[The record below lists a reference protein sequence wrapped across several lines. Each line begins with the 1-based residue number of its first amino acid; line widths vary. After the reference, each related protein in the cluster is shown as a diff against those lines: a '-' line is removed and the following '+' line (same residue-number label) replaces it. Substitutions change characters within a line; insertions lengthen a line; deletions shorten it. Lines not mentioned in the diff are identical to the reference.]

1 MKAITQRAAASLLL
15 ALPML
20 AAGVPTAMAAGAA
33 ATSAAAAPV
42 ALHHAVPFTIRST
55 VIGEGAPKTIVPT
68 TGATA
73 EQVLEQ
79 ARIIGANAD
88 ADLIEF
94 RIDYLDFATDSAR
107 IAELGKQVAVAA
119 RHKPMIVTFRTQAEG
134 GSKPI
139 TDAAYSAL
147 YMSLIQ
153 AGFIDLLDV
162 EMFRAPEVVTA
173 LVRQAHAK
181 SIKVVMSSH
190 DFHKTPA
197 TAEIIARLRQQD
209 QLGADILKI
218 AVMPQSPA
226 DVLALLDATA
236 QMRATYSSKPQLTMS
251 MGGLGAITRLSGEV
265 FGSDLTFGMIGT
277 PSAPGQVDVGE
288 LRQTLNTIHSAVRNK
303 N

>member
-1 MKAITQRAAASLLL
+1 MKSITRRAAASILL
-15 ALPML
+15 ALPLL
-20 AAGVPTAMAAGAA
+20 AAGASTATAAAAA

-42 ALHHAVPFTIRST
+42 ALRHAAPFTIRNT

-68 TGATA
+68 TEANA

-79 ARIIGANAD
+79 ARIIGANTD

-94 RIDYLDFATDSAR
+94 RIDYLDFATDASR
-107 IAELGKQVAVAA
+107 IAALGKQVAVAA
-119 RHKPMIVTFRTQAEG
+119 RNKPMIVTFRTQAEG

-139 TDAAYSAL
+139 TDAAYGAL
-147 YMSLIQ
+147 YTKLIQ

-173 LVRQAHAK
+173 LVEQAHARN
-181 SIKVVMSSH
+181 IKVVMSSH
-190 DFHKTPA
+190 DFHMTPP
-197 TAEIIARLRQQD
+197 TSEIVARLRRQD

-277 PSAPGQVDVGE
+277 PSAPGQVDVGQ
-288 LRQTLNTIHSAVRNK
+288 LRQVLNTVHAAVK
-303 N
+303 GK

>member
-42 ALHHAVPFTIRST
+42 AMHHAVPFTIRST

-73 EQVLEQ
+73 EQVLKQ

-107 IAELGKQVAVAA
+107 IAALGKQVAVAA

-277 PSAPGQVDVGE
+277 PSAPGQVDGE

>member
-1 MKAITQRAAASLLL
+1 MKSITRRAAASILL
-15 ALPML
+15 ALPLL
-20 AAGVPTAMAAGAA
+20 AAGASTATAAAAA

-42 ALHHAVPFTIRST
+42 ALRHAAPFTIRNT

-68 TGATA
+68 TGANA

-79 ARIIGANAD
+79 ARIIGANTD

-94 RIDYLDFATDSAR
+94 RIDYLDFATDASR
-107 IAELGKQVAVAA
+107 IAALGKQVAVAA
-119 RHKPMIVTFRTQAEG
+119 RNKPMIVTFRTQAEG

-139 TDAAYSAL
+139 TDAAYGAL
-147 YMSLIQ
+147 YTKLIQ

-173 LVRQAHAK
+173 LVEQAHARN
-181 SIKVVMSSH
+181 IKVVMSSH
-190 DFHKTPA
+190 DFHMTPP
-197 TAEIIARLRQQD
+197 TSEIVARLRRQD

-277 PSAPGQVDVGE
+277 PSAPGQVDVGQ
-288 LRQTLNTIHSAVRNK
+288 LRQVLNTVHAAVK
-303 N
+303 GK